1 MQGSVVAFAKYRLS
15 ATEDVRKVVPSPR
28 LTDYLE
34 SKPVTSP
41 PKTPSSISIWLWEV
55 PSKCYYQKKDVL
67 LNIQTDLGV
76 VFVQFNYD
84 LLGDPWLPRWHQW

>member
-1 MQGSVVAFAKYRLS
+1 MQGAVVAFAKNQLG

-34 SKPVTSP
+34 SRPVTSP
-41 PKTPSSISIWLWEV
+41 KKSPPSVSIRLWEV
-55 PSKCYYQKKDVL
+55 PSKCYHQKKDVL
-67 LNIQTDLGV
+67 LNIQTDVGV

-84 LLGDPWLPRWHQW
+84 LLGDPWLPRWH